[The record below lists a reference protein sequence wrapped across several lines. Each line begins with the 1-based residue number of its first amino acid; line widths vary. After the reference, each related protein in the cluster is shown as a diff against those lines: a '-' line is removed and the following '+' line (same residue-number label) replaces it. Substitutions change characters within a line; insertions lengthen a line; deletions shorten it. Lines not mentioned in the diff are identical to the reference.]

1 MPTIH
6 SKELNKTQFI
16 VQKSTK
22 LATQKQKQNK
32 KEKKKRRRK
41 SKLDLHT
48 NYLSKRDMLEL
59 NGQKKKKEKVSQ

>member
-48 NYLSKRDMLEL
+48 D
-59 NGQKKKKEKVSQ
+59 